1 MECGRGDVLK
11 SLLHVADP
19 TIGRSG
25 LQLLSALWHAAD
37 DDAHL
42 LILGHYDGIAAAT
55 RAGIPAE
62 RIMWHRSLGRYD
74 PATYFGVAGAVK
86 AIEPHAVG
94 LWGNWA
100 QHTGWAA
107 ARRVPLCIDFIP
119 PSQPYLS
126 PAFFAHWLV
135 PGRRAAVGFDRG
147 EALMSGSTT
156 LRYCEQ
162 GWCGL
167 ITADIKQT
175 DHAQPSSEV
184 AITTHTKAQSG
195 QVDETEGSDARHSM
209 PENSPQSG
217 GPRILIITDA
227 GPAVRVDIALWA
239 AAIVEQIMPDVKV
252 VMSLPTGHWGI
263 NRERQKRI
271 LEFVGDLS
279 NPELVVLEPETTPW
293 QELAANADVCVL
305 AAQGPVILAPMLAAA
320 AVGTPVIA
328 TATAQIQSAQP
339 LAGLAATAPPNDP
352 RRLAAAIVK
361 LLRRGRPSRNELIAA
376 AQSEC
381 QHRADQLASLMR
393 GLWA

>member
-1 MECGRGDVLK
+1 MK
-11 SLLHVADP
+11 TLLHVADP

-42 LILGHYDGIAAAT
+42 LILGHYDGIAAAR

-62 RIMWHRSLGRYD
+62 RILWHRSLGRFD
-74 PATYFGVAGAVK
+74 PATFFGVAGAVN

-107 ARRVPLCIDFIP
+107 ARHVPLCIDFVS
-119 PSQPYLS
+119 PSQPYLP

-147 EALMSGSTT
+147 EALVSGSTT
-156 LRYCEQ
+156 LRYCVQ
-162 GWCGL
+162 GWWGPM
-167 ITADIKQT
+167 TAETAPVI
-175 DHAQPSSEV
+175 AARPSDEG
-184 AITTHTKAQSG
+184 AITHQATDQTA
-195 QVDETEGSDARHSM
+195 QVDEAEGSGDRHSM
-209 PENSPQSG
+209 PQNPPQSG

-252 VMSLPTGHWGI
+252 LMSLPTGHWGV
-263 NRERQKRI
+263 NRERCRRI
-271 LEFVGDLS
+271 MEFVGDLA
-279 NPELVVLEPETTPW
+279 NPGLVVLEPETTPW
-293 QELAANADVCVL
+293 QEMAAGSDVCVL
-305 AAQGPVILAPMLAAA
+305 AAEGPVILAPILAAA
-320 AVGTPVIA
+320 ATGTPVIA
-328 TATAQIQSAQP
+328 TATAQIQSARP
-339 LAGLAATAPPNDP
+339 LAGLAATPPPNDP

-361 LLRRGRPSRNELIAA
+361 ILRQERPSRSEQIAA
-376 AQSEC
+376 AESEC
-381 QHRADQLASLMR
+381 KHRADQLVSLMR

>member
-11 SLLHVADP
+11 ALLHVADP

-37 DDAHL
+37 HDAHL
-42 LILGHYDGIAAAT
+42 LILGHYDGIAAAI
-55 RAGIPAE
+55 RAGITGE
-62 RIMWHRSLGRYD
+62 RILWHRSLGRYD
-74 PATYFGVAGAVK
+74 PATYFGVAGAVN
-86 AIEPHAVG
+86 AIKPYAVG
-94 LWGNWA
+94 LWGNWT

-126 PAFFAHWLV
+126 PAFYAHWLV
-135 PGRRAAVGFDRG
+135 PGRRVAVGFDRG

-156 LRYCEQ
+156 LRYCVQ
-162 GWCGL
+162 GWCGRM
-167 ITADIKQT
+167 TADAAPTAEEKPSGEGGTSQAT
-175 DHAQPSSEV
+175 APSAQ
-184 AITTHTKAQSG
+184 I
-195 QVDETEGSDARHSM
+195 DETDGSGDRHPM
-209 PENSPQSG
+209 PENLSQSG

-252 VMSLPTGHWGI
+252 LMSLPAGHWGI

-271 LEFVGDLS
+271 LEFVGDLA
-279 NPELVVLEPETTPW
+279 NPGLVVLEPETTPW
-293 QELAANADVCVL
+293 HELAAGADVCVL
-305 AAQGPVILAPMLAAA
+305 AAEGPVILAPMLAAA

-361 LLRRGRPSRNELIAA
+361 LLRRGRPSRNELIATA
-376 AQSEC
+376 ESEC
-381 QHRADQLASLMR
+381 QRRREQLASLMR